1 MPELSIVVPTYNER
15 ANLVALIE
23 SLDAALAGIDYE
35 VVIVDDDSPDN
46 TAALAR
52 SLAQHN
58 GAIRVLHRLGRRG
71 LSSAAA
77 EGILSTSSPYIAV
90 MDADL
95 QHDER
100 ILPKMLDK
108 LKRDGLDLVVGSRHV
123 AGGSIGALPPSRA
136 RLSKFGGRLSRAICH
151 ADLSDPMSGYFVMS
165 RSYFHEVARSLSC
178 VGFKILIDLVA
189 SSRRPVR
196 IAEVGYTFRDRL
208 RGESKL
214 DIVVGLEY
222 LQLLLDKVMRG
233 RVPVSYLIF
242 SMIGT
247 IGLLANFALVYAFL
261 RLLPLSFD
269 LAQAIASFLVI
280 ALNFALN
287 NLLTFRADRLR
298 GKRAAQGLLLFYVAC
313 SVGLVFNLG
322 AAHGLRD
329 FGLSW
334 YSASLVGVI
343 IGSVWNY
350 WVTSLFI
357 WEIGRHR
364 ADHLWAVSDPGY
376 PPVEIRPNEPGSE
389 LLTSQRE

>member
-1 MPELSIVVPTYNER
+1 
-15 ANLVALIE
+15 
-23 SLDAALAGIDYE
+23 
-35 VVIVDDDSPDN
+35 
-46 TAALAR
+46 
-52 SLAQHN
+52 
-58 GAIRVLHRLGRRG
+58 
-71 LSSAAA
+71 
-77 EGILSTSSPYIAV
+77 
-90 MDADL
+90 
-95 QHDER
+95 
-100 ILPKMLDK
+100 
-108 LKRDGLDLVVGSRHV
+108 
-123 AGGSIGALPPSRA
+123 
-136 RLSKFGGRLSRAICH
+136 
-151 ADLSDPMSGYFVMS
+151 
-165 RSYFHEVARSLSC
+165 
-178 VGFKILIDLVA
+178 
-189 SSRRPVR
+189 VR
-196 IAEVGYTFRDRL
+196 IGEVGYTFRDRL

-233 RVPVSYLIF
+233 RVP
-242 SMIGT
+242 G
-247 IGLLANFALVYAFL
+247 YAFL

-389 LLTSQRE
+389 LLTSQGE

>member
-1 MPELSIVVPTYNER
+1 
-15 ANLVALIE
+15 
-23 SLDAALAGIDYE
+23 
-35 VVIVDDDSPDN
+35 
-46 TAALAR
+46 
-52 SLAQHN
+52 
-58 GAIRVLHRLGRRG
+58 
-71 LSSAAA
+71 
-77 EGILSTSSPYIAV
+77 
-90 MDADL
+90 
-95 QHDER
+95 
-100 ILPKMLDK
+100 
-108 LKRDGLDLVVGSRHV
+108 VGSRYV

-136 RLSKFGGRLSRAICH
+136 RLSKLGGRLSRAICH

-178 VGFKILIDLVA
+178 VGFKILLDLVA

-269 LAQAIASFLVI
+269 MAQAIASFLVI

-376 PPVEIRPNEPGSE
+376 PPVEIKPAEPGSE